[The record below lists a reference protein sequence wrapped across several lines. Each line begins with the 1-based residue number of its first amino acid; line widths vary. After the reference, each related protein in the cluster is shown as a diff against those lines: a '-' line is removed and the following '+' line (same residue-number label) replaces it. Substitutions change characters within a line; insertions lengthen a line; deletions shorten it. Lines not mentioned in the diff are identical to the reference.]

1 MKSTLRQAHIRA
13 PKASACP
20 LCQPQKRGSLNKN
33 TLRDV
38 RLAVRDEPQ
47 LREL

>member
-1 MKSTLRQAHIRA
+1 MKSTLRQAHICA

-20 LCQPQKRGSLNKN
+20 LCQPQKRGWLDKKA
-33 TLRDV
+33 LRDV